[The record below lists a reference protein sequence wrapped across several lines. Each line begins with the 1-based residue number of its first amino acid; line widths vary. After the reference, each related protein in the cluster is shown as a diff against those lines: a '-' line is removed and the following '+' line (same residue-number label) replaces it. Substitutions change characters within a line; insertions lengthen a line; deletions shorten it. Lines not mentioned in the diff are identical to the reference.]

1 MVQHILLI
9 MIGKWYITLNLKAM
23 KTVTLIILIFAMIFL
38 SCQEE
43 EVSTNIDIVIEIT
56 VIDKSGNDLL
66 NPSVENSF
74 KEESIKIYYLIDGVV
89 EEVYY
94 PNSDNPKGF
103 RIYERDSIYRMGL
116 SPNGNKKEEFPVT
129 YIQWNETDTD
139 TVKGSFL
146 RGEGFLMCTKVWY
159 NGVLMWEDYNTERRI
174 TVVK

>member
-1 MVQHILLI
+1 
-9 MIGKWYITLNLKAM
+9 MIGKWCITLNLKAM
-23 KTVTLIILIFAMIFL
+23 KPVTLMLSLVMVLL
-38 SCQEE
+38 SCQKEE
-43 EVSTNIDIVIEIT
+43 NSVFLDGGIEIT
-56 VIDKSGNDLL
+56 VIDNNGNDLL
-66 NPSVENSF
+66 NPSAENSF

-89 EEVYY
+89 EEVYHPTADY
-94 PNSDNPKGF
+94 PRNF
-103 RIYERDSIYRMGL
+103 FIYERDGIYRMAL
-116 SPNGNKKEEFPVT
+116 SLNGNEKDEFPVT